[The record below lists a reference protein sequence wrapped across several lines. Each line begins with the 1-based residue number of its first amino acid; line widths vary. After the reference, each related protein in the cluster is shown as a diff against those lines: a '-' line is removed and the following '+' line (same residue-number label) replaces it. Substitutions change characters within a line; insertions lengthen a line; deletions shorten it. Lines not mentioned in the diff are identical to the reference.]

1 MAQANRQHITILPL
15 SRLFADPMLPEAFRR
30 AEDEGSAP
38 PLTVCFSNPPDRPRA
53 RLRKP

>member
-30 AEDEGSAP
+30 AEDKGSAP